1 MVLRGA
7 RIVLKF
13 GLDVKTDAATHAPR
27 GYKEIYY
34 LYNKTFSG
42 EQSKFPK
49 RFKNGLKE
57 QEGELTLTLIELGC
71 GARVSIL
78 TQGPGLLG
86 LNFPPAPR
94 DRVLVGFL
102 LGFSRCESRGE
113 KGAVSLKAV
122 SGQTSEMVSDYL

>member
-42 EQSKFPK
+42 EQSKFPR

-57 QEGELTLTLIELGC
+57 QEGELTLTLTELGC

-78 TQGPGLLG
+78 TQGPGFAWFEFPSSTKGQSACGLSSWLL
-86 LNFPPAPR
+86 
-94 DRVLVGFL
+94 
-102 LGFSRCESRGE
+102 
-113 KGAVSLKAV
+113 
-122 SGQTSEMVSDYL
+122 QM